1 MISKKLS
8 LLLSLFCVLLPLVTP
23 IRVSTSYGEVE
34 GLEESYPNS
43 SFIYKSVSKFLGIP
57 FAAPPVG
64 DLRMKPP
71 KEPASWKPNVR
82 QAKQH
87 GNICIQNKISEF
99 YVRMFTQNFSYD
111 EDCLYLDVYTPNVS
125 QLLPV
130 MVYIHGGAYQY
141 GSAITYRGDYL
152 ALYGVV
158 VVVIQYRLGAFGFL
172 TTGDSTAPGN
182 YGMLD
187 QVAALQWVKG
197 NIKNFGGDSGKV
209 TIFGFSAGG
218 TSVSL
223 HLLSPLS
230 NGLFQQAI
238 AESGVDL
245 SPFAIQPTSF
255 GLRFANELA
264 GYLDCPTS
272 DHSEMMACIRQKE
285 AKEIQGASDSI
296 TYNFTGYLRWAPVV
310 DKYFLLDTPQNL
322 RNKGQFE
329 KAKFMITFN
338 SEEGGTTFRNLVNG
352 SSHSFFKG
360 YITQF
365 AHSQTSREKN
375 ANLIAD
381 ALEFMYT
388 PWLDKS
394 NKYALRGQLMDL
406 FGDFVFYAPSHQ
418 SADIHSSVA
427 PVYILEFA
435 HRSKTVTKLPKWMG
449 VVHGANRHYDFGIP
463 LIPPFSSRYDADDKN
478 VSLFIMALYT
488 NFAKFGDPTPQPVS
502 GVMWKRYNSSYRAY
516 LRADSK
522 PKMAASFAPRRMAF
536 WNDYYPK
543 LEQIKFDTKEY
554 VASGT
559 GENVCSTTFFLTALS
574 FGIFRTL
581 K

>member
-8 LLLSLFCVLLPLVTP
+8 LLLSLFYVLLPLVTP

-152 ALYGVV
+152 ALHGVV

-223 HLLSPLS
+223 HLLSPMS
-230 NGLFQQAI
+230 EGLFQQAI

-285 AKEIQGASDSI
+285 AKEIQDASDSI

-310 DKYFLLDTPQNL
+310 DKYFLLDTPRNL
-322 RNKGQFE
+322 RNKGKFE

-352 SSHSFFKG
+352 SSQSSFKG
-360 YITQF
+360 YVTQF

-388 PWLDKS
+388 PWPDKS

-418 SADIHSSVA
+418 SADVHSSVA

-543 LEQIKFDTKEY
+543 LEQVKFDTKEY

-559 GENVCSTTFFLTALS
+559 GENVCSTIFFLTALS

>member
-8 LLLSLFCVLLPLVTP
+8 LLLSLFYVLLPLVTP

-152 ALYGVV
+152 ALHGVV

-223 HLLSPLS
+223 HLLSPVS

-255 GLRFANELA
+255 GLHFANKLA
-264 GYLDCPTS
+264 ENLNCPTS
-272 DHSEMMACIRQKE
+272 DHSKMMACIRKKE
-285 AKEIQGASDSI
+285 AKEIQDASNKIPFKFQD
-296 TYNFTGYLRWAPVV
+296 YRRWAPVV
-310 DKYFLLDTPQNL
+310 DKNFLHDTPRSL
-322 RNKGQFE
+322 RNKGEFK
-329 KAKFMITFN
+329 KAKLMIVFT
-338 SEEGGTTFRNLVNG
+338 SGEGGADMAFIANRSYGMVESVDNG
-352 SSHSFFKG
+352 VSPSFF
-360 YITQF
+360 
-365 AHSQTSREKN
+365 
-375 ANLIAD
+375 
-381 ALEFMYT
+381 
-388 PWLDKS
+388 
-394 NKYALRGQLMDL
+394 
-406 FGDFVFYAPSHQ
+406 
-418 SADIHSSVA
+418 
-427 PVYILEFA
+427 
-435 HRSKTVTKLPKWMG
+435 
-449 VVHGANRHYDFGIP
+449 
-463 LIPPFSSRYDADDKN
+463 
-478 VSLFIMALYT
+478 
-488 NFAKFGDPTPQPVS
+488 
-502 GVMWKRYNSSYRAY
+502 
-516 LRADSK
+516 
-522 PKMAASFAPRRMAF
+522 
-536 WNDYYPK
+536 
-543 LEQIKFDTKEY
+543 
-554 VASGT
+554 
-559 GENVCSTTFFLTALS
+559 GEFLTKFAYARN
-574 FGIFRTL
+574 IR
-581 K
+581 

>member
-8 LLLSLFCVLLPLVTP
+8 LPLSLFCVLLPLVTP

-152 ALYGVV
+152 ALHGVV

-223 HLLSPLS
+223 HLLSPMS
-230 NGLFQQAI
+230 EGLFQQAI

-285 AKEIQGASDSI
+285 AKEIQDASDSI

-310 DKYFLLDTPQNL
+310 DKYFLLDTPRNL
-322 RNKGQFE
+322 RNKGKFE

-338 SEEGGTTFRNLVNG
+338 SEEGGTSFRNLVNG
-352 SSHSFFKG
+352 SSQSFFKG
-360 YITQF
+360 YVTQF

-388 PWLDKS
+388 PWPDKN

-406 FGDFVFYAPSHQ
+406 FGDFVFHAPSHQ
-418 SADIHSSVA
+418 SADVHSSVA

-543 LEQIKFDTKEY
+543 LEQVKFDTKEY

>member
-285 AKEIQGASDSI
+285 AKEIQDASDSI
-296 TYNFTGYLRWAPVV
+296 TYIFTGYLRWAPVV
-310 DKYFLLDTPQNL
+310 DKYFLLDTPRNL
-322 RNKGQFE
+322 RNKGKFE

-338 SEEGGTTFRNLVNG
+338 SEEGGTAFRNLVNG
-352 SSHSFFKG
+352 SSQSFFKG

-388 PWLDKS
+388 PWPDKS

-435 HRSKTVTKLPKWMG
+435 HRSKTITKLPKWMG

-463 LIPPFSSRYDADDKN
+463 LIPPFSSRYDADDRN

-522 PKMAASFAPRRMAF
+522 PKMAASPAPRRMAF
-536 WNDYYPK
+536 RNDHHPK
-543 LEQIKFDTKEY
+543 LEQVKFDTKEY